1 MSVCEMV
8 QKIRSYG
15 DKNDSR
21 RIKEST
27 SINNNIQSRAT
38 PTQHR
43 RSSTDGIR
51 EIRGPCRTP
60 EKCPWLKLES
70 MLGLRLL
77 LLQPVPTLIT
87 ECASGTLGQRPLAR
101 LTAAGNLKMGS
112 SEPREVYDANKSVPS
127 LERVAV

>member
-1 MSVCEMV
+1 MSVSEMV

-87 ECASGTLGQRPLAR
+87 EGASGTLGQRPLAR
-101 LTAAGNLKMGS
+101 PAGTS
-112 SEPREVYDANKSVPS
+112 SLVRAVMSIREQMI
-127 LERVAV
+127 